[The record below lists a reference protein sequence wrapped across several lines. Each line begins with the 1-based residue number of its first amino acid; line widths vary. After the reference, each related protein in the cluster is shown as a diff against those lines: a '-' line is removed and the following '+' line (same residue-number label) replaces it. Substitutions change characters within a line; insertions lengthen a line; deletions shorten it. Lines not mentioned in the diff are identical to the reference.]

1 MSFDAEY
8 RGLQRREERL
18 DEIFGNGKARVNRN
32 FSTGD
37 LIRRFVEVVKAC
49 VGVKCDL
56 FSAFFHVVL
65 HCVTFCKARVVDLS
79 RGVPVLRNRL

>member
-37 LIRRFVEVVKAC
+37 LIRRFVEVV
-49 VGVKCDL
+49 VGEGVCGCKMRLVFRVFPRCSALRDL
-56 FSAFFHVVL
+56 L
-65 HCVTFCKARVVDLS
+65 QGPGR
-79 RGVPVLRNRL
+79 